1 MKILALDISTKAGW
15 AFLSSDT
22 FDLATVQGLEYGSLK
37 LDHPVIAFGDYPW
50 SYDKASEVMAAQLYE
65 LVLRFQPDVVII
77 EETNLGKSRYAQ
89 KTLEFIHKS
98 LLTQLRAFPGKVI
111 YFSSSSWRQALGL
124 TMTKEDKKNNARLS
138 KAKKYATEMGVKLD
152 KKALGVRG
160 KINKKHLALR
170 YVNDTFNLTL
180 KVKDNDAADAICLA
194 AAYLKGA
201 TPCDGVM

>member
-1 MKILALDISTKAGW
+1 
-15 AFLSSDT
+15 
-22 FDLATVQGLEYGSLK
+22 
-37 LDHPVIAFGDYPW
+37 
-50 SYDKASEVMAAQLYE
+50 MAAQLYE
-65 LVLRFQPDVVII
+65 LVIRFQPDVVII

-98 LLTQLRAFPGKVI
+98 LLFQLRAFPGKVI